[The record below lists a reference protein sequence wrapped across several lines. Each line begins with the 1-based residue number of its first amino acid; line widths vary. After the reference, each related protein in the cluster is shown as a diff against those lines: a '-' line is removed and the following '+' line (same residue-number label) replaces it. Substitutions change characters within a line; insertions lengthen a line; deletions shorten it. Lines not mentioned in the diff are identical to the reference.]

1 MQITKKVRKLLE
13 GMSNEDLHTI
23 LHPHLGQAN
32 YRCSYCGFPFSDPT
46 GNAFL
51 LQKAKSAYILIF
63 RLFCSTRC
71 GGPCTGGASS
81 SQLLCP
87 TLTKGARGVSEP
99 PGWGWAARG
108 LSLQE
113 SNSRCTPGKPYQ
125 YWYKFF

>member
-32 YRCSYCGFPFSDPT
+32 YRCSYCSFPFSDPT

-51 LQKAKSAYILIF
+51 LQEAKSAYILIF
-63 RLFCSTRC
+63 RLVCSTRC

-87 TLTKGARGVSEP
+87 MLTTGARGVSQL
-99 PGWGWAARG
+99 PGLGLGCSGAFPAR
-108 LSLQE
+108 
-113 SNSRCTPGKPYQ
+113 K
-125 YWYKFF
+125 